1 MPMGYISN
9 GASLVTEP
17 NPLNAP
23 LDKERLAALA
33 ADLGRAV
40 AGDHLCNISAVHRL
54 PGREAVAQLV
64 DQLLSILFPGV
75 FGDQALREEELDTF
89 LRDSLAS
96 ARTALASHIGKA
108 LDFRA
113 SLNKAES
120 GGAPEAAA
128 SQREPG
134 ASREEAG
141 PGPNALEITDRFL
154 SKLPAIRRVLGEDLL
169 AAYEGDPA
177 AGSVVEVLMSYPFV
191 QTISTHRLAH
201 ELYRDGVPLLP
212 RMLSEVAHSR
222 TGSDIHPGATI
233 GPGFFIDHGTGV
245 VIGETAVIG
254 SGVKLYQGVTLGA
267 LSFKKDDDGNPIK
280 GIKRHPNI
288 EDGVTIYAGATVLGG
303 KTTIGRNSVIGGN
316 CWITSSVPPDTV
328 VMSERA
334 RSQHK

>member
-1 MPMGYISN
+1 
-9 GASLVTEP
+9 
-17 NPLNAP
+17 
-23 LDKERLAALA
+23 LDKDSLAVIA

-75 FGDQALREEELDTF
+75 FGDQALHEDELDAF

-96 ARTALASHIGKA
+96 ARTALASHIAKA
-108 LDFRA
+108 LDYRA
-113 SLNKAES
+113 SRNQAES
-120 GGAPEAAA
+120 GSA
-128 SQREPG
+128 Q
-134 ASREEAG
+134 EAG
-141 PGPNALEITDRFL
+141 SGSRALEITDRLL
-154 SKLPAIRRVLGEDLL
+154 SNLPSIRRVLGEDLL

-254 SGVKLYQGVTLGA
+254 RGVKLYQGVTLGA
-267 LSFKKDDDGNPIK
+267 LSFKKDEDGNPIK